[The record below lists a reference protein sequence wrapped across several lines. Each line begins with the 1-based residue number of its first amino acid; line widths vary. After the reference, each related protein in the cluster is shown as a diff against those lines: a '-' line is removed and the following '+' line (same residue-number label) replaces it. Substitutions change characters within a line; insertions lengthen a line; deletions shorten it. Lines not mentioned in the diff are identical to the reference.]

1 MKTIQTIKITIFF
14 DVIFLIMLIVF
25 LLQGNAILLH
35 LESLKEWLVFH
46 DFSYVLKY
54 KQDTYFSFLAYR
66 TLRLRLRLTLRSFL
80 SIFFQSSFS
89 DG

>member
-54 KQDTYFSFLAYR
+54 KPDTYFSFLAYR